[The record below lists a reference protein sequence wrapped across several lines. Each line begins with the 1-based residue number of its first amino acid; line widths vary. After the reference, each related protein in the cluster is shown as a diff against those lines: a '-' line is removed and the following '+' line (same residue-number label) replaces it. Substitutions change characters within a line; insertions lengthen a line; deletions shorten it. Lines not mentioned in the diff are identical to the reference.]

1 MRIRDISLIV
11 LSAFY
16 LGCEKSGPA
25 EPAAVETNRL
35 HSEMSMK
42 EGGSASRENL
52 ENIKSMIEE
61 WATNI
66 EEIYFK
72 ANLDQIDSFV
82 SQLEK
87 DLKPLDYGIRKH
99 LLYRIGNAVHD
110 DLARYMN
117 LCKRLEKGDM
127 SANDFMSRFKKF
139 SHFSEAL
146 SSLVFSLA
154 EDAVWA
160 ADYDCIR
167 CQNIK
172 SLIQLGRKI
181 KSEEM
186 VALGE
191 ARLEEW
197 LEKYYDA
204 EDCHLKIAM
213 ERGHGKGI
221 DHPSDDT
228 YELRIEL
235 LKYFFRTV
243 RTRPPK
249 WYVGDQF
256 KDW

>member
-1 MRIRDISLIV
+1 MRIRDIGLIA
-11 LSAFY
+11 LSAFC
-16 LGCEKSGPA
+16 LGCDKSGPA
-25 EPAAVETNRL
+25 EPAAAETNRI
-35 HSEMSMK
+35 HSAMSMK
-42 EGGSASRENL
+42 ESGVASRDKP
-52 ENIKSMIEE
+52 ENINDAIEE
-61 WATNI
+61 WSANI
-66 EEIYFK
+66 EEIYLK
-72 ANLDQIDSFV
+72 ADLGQIDGFV
-82 SQLEK
+82 SRLEK
-87 DLKPLDYGIRKH
+87 DLKPIDYGIRKQ
-99 LLYRIGNAVHD
+99 LLYRIGNTVHD
-110 DLARYMN
+110 DLARYLN

-139 SHFSEAL
+139 CHFSEAL

-181 KSEEM
+181 KSDEM

-204 EDCHLKIAM
+204 EDCHLKLAM

-249 WYVGDQF
+249 WYVGKEF
-256 KDW
+256 ENW